1 MSEPTF
7 VSKINLHNVYR
18 IHEESHNQRLTFFIG
33 YFCKECYFFFLTRVF
48 YFYSLYEIA
57 FNILTIFYEFDKY
70 TFFLKY
76 ILILADSNLKIKF
89 LN

>member
-7 VSKINLHNVYR
+7 VSKINLYSVYR
-18 IHEESHNQRLTFFIG
+18 IHEESHNQWLTFFSLDI
-33 YFCKECYFFFLTRVF
+33 FAKSVTFFLTRVF

-70 TFFLKY
+70 IFLK
-76 ILILADSNLKIKF
+76 IHFDISRLKS
-89 LN
+89 